1 MRPLAKKTASLI
13 DGRNFNKANIEQGI
27 MNIEVRYSIELYYAD
42 IHKNQ
47 VEGLPSILAPSL
59 NPSHRGREVD
69 ALYLGF

>member
-1 MRPLAKKTASLI
+1 
-13 DGRNFNKANIEQGI
+13 